1 MTYKAGAFS
10 NFLALFAVEKSG
22 HVVIVSRLR
31 KIEDLKTE
39 FELLLGDDGVLLFPT
54 HPTAAPYHNQPLL
67 RVANFAYTGVINM
80 LGLPATQCPLGLG
93 SWGVPLG
100 VQVRKQLL

>member
-1 MTYKAGAFS
+1 M
-10 NFLALFAVEKSG
+10 VEKSG
-22 HVVIVSRLR
+22 HAVIVSRLR
-31 KIEDLKTE
+31 KIEDLKNE

-54 HPTAAPYHNQPLL
+54 HPTASPYHNQPLL

-100 VQVRKQLL
+100 VQVRKCRGKKTQ

>member
-1 MTYKAGAFS
+1 ML
-10 NFLALFAVEKSG
+10 FL
-22 HVVIVSRLR
+22 SRLR
-31 KIEDLKTE
+31 KIEDLKNE